1 MIGVGIIG
9 MGRSGWELH
18 AEPLRKMPGF
28 RLAAVCD
35 QSQARL
41 DKAEQTFGVRTCREP
56 RALIDDPEVDLVV
69 VAAPSNLHA
78 SLAIAALDAGKHA
91 LVEKPMAMT
100 LAEAD
105 AMVAAAGRAKRLLTV
120 FHNRRWD
127 RDYRMVKAIVQ
138 KKLLGELLTLDSRVM
153 TYGPEWTTYGVPE
166 FNPQWRIQKAYGGGF
181 LADWGPHLV
190 EQMLDLTGQ
199 WPDSV
204 TCQLRAQIWAK
215 EVEDYFHLRLAFP
228 SGLLVTLEGS
238 NNARMPLPRWFVA
251 GREGTLAADGAW
263 GKWTDMRVRGTV
275 ADIPVDMLPRDVGPS
290 SGGRSYD
297 VGDELSA
304 QFYGDLAEALANG
317 RPPAITAQRARDVM
331 AILEAARRSHAENR
345 TVAVGSPAQHVP

>member
-1 MIGVGIIG
+1 MINVGIIG

-18 AEPLRKMPGF
+18 AEPLRKMAGY

-41 DKAEQTFGVRTCREP
+41 DQAAQTFGVRTYRDP
-56 RALIDDPEVDLVV
+56 QALIADPAVDLVV
-69 VAAPSNLHA
+69 IAAPSHLHA
-78 SLAIAALDAGKHA
+78 KLAIEALEAGKHA
-91 LVEKPMAMT
+91 LVEKPMALT
-100 LAEAD
+100 LEEAD
-105 AMVAAAGRAKRLLTV
+105 AMVAASVRAKRLLTV

-127 RDYRMVKAIVQ
+127 RDFCMIKRLVQ
-138 KKLLGELLTLDSRVM
+138 KGVLGELMTLDSRVM

-204 TCQLRAQIWAK
+204 TCQLRAQIWAT
-215 EVEDYFHLRLAFP
+215 EVEDYFHMRVTFP

-251 GREGTLAADGAW
+251 GRDGTLTADGAW
-263 GKWTDMRVRGTV
+263 GKWTDMRIRGSV
-275 ADIPVDMLPRDVGPS
+275 ADIPVDMLPQDVGPS

-304 QFYGDLAEALANG
+304 QFYGDLADSLATG
-317 RPPAITAQRARDVM
+317 HPSAITAARARNVM
-331 AILEAARRSHAENR
+331 LILEAARRSHEGKQ
-345 TVAVGSPAQHVP
+345 TIAVQAPAV

>member
-1 MIGVGIIG
+1 MIRVGIIG

-18 AEPLRKMPGF
+18 ADPLQRIPGYQVV
-28 RLAAVCD
+28 AVCD
-35 QSQARL
+35 QSAARL
-41 DKAEQTFGVRTCREP
+41 EKAAKTFGVRTTQ
-56 RALIDDPEVDLVV
+56 DPHVVVTDPQVDLVV
-69 VAAPSNLHA
+69 IAAPSNLHA
-78 SLAIAALDAGKHA
+78 PLALAALAAGKHV
-91 LVEKPMAMT
+91 LVEKPMALT

-105 AMVAAAGRAKRLLTV
+105 TMVAAAARANRLLTV

-127 RDYRMVKAIVQ
+127 RDYQMVKALVQ
-138 KKLLGELLTLDSRVM
+138 KGVLGELMTLDSRVM
-153 TYGPEWTTYGVPE
+153 TYGPAWTSYGVAE
-166 FNPQWRIQKAYGGGF
+166 FNPQWRIQKAHGGGF

-215 EVEDYFHLRLAFP
+215 EVEDYFHLRLTFP

-238 NNARMPLPRWFVA
+238 NNARIPLPRWFLA
-251 GREGTLAADGAW
+251 GRAGTLVADGTW
-263 GKWTDMRVRGTV
+263 GKWTDMQVRGTV
-275 ADIPVDMLPRDVGPS
+275 ADLPVDILPRGVGPS
-290 SGGRSYD
+290 SGGQSYD

-317 RPPAITAQRARDVM
+317 RPSAISAQRARDVM
-331 AILEAARRSHAENR
+331 AILDAARRSQDENC
-345 TVAVGSPAQHVP
+345 TVVLAPLAM

>member
-1 MIGVGIIG
+1 MINVGIIG
-9 MGRSGWELH
+9 LGRSGWELH
-18 AEPLRKMPGF
+18 AEPLRKMKEY
-28 RLAAVCD
+28 RLVAVCD
-35 QSQARL
+35 QSAARL
-41 DKAEQTFGVRTCREP
+41 EKAAQAFGVRTTQ
-56 RALIDDPEVDLVV
+56 DPLVIIQDPQVDLVV
-69 VAAPSNLHA
+69 IAAPSNLHA
-78 SLAIAALDAGKHA
+78 SLAIAALEAGKHA

-127 RDYRMVKAIVQ
+127 RDYQMVKAIVQ

-153 TYGPEWTTYGVPE
+153 TFGPEWTTYGVAE
-166 FNPQWRIQKAYGGGF
+166 FNPQWRIQKAHGGGF

-238 NNARMPLPRWFVA
+238 NNARTPLPRWFVA
-251 GREGTLAADGAW
+251 GREGTLVADGAW
-263 GKWTDMRVRGTV
+263 GKWTDMRVRGSV
-275 ADIPVDMLPRDVGPS
+275 ADIPVDILPRDVGPS

-304 QFYGDLAEALANG
+304 QFYGDLAEALAAG
-317 RPPAITAQRARDVM
+317 RPSAITAQRARDVM
-331 AILEAARRSHAENR
+331 AILDAARQSHAENR
-345 TVAVGSPAQHVP
+345 TVAIAASLL